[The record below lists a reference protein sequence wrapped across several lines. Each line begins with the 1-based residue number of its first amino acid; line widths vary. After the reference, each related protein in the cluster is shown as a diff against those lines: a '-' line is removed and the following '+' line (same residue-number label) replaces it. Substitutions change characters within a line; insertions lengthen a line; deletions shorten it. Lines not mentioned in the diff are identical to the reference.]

1 MSDSAPQG
9 QSVILTV
16 TSYDLAREV
25 FRQRHLRQAL
35 YDAGDLVMADVLV
48 NLHGDEHRVRR
59 RLENRLFRKDTHLR
73 YERELFPPLLEQTLA
88 PAVQAGQGELVTL
101 SHQVM
106 MNLAAMTAGV
116 DRPAGTSEETL
127 RLYAYLMTFIEGATL
142 AHYSGDVASKEAEV
156 AQALTDFDVEF
167 LQPSIVRR
175 QKLLA
180 AVRSSSITEN
190 ELPQDVLTTLL
201 RNQDQLELPPEVL
214 LREVCFFLLAGAHT
228 SATAFL
234 RTLDQIFGYSASQP
248 ALAERAKS
256 DQRFLQQCVH
266 ETIRLNPSSPVAMR
280 SAVQDVVLSDGTQI
294 AAGDKVVI
302 DLMAVNRDT
311 ATFGRDAAD
320 FHPGRELGHGVA
332 PWGLSFGLGMHAC
345 IGQDLAAGVDPAGL
359 DPESDY
365 LLGLVPA
372 AIASVLRSGGRP
384 DPESPPQLDPLSA
397 RKYWS
402 RYPVL
407 FGDEVP

>member
-1 MSDSAPQG
+1 MMSDSAPQG

-142 AHYSGDVASKEAEV
+142 AHYSGDVASKEA
-156 AQALTDFDVEF
+156 
-167 LQPSIVRR
+167 
-175 QKLLA
+175 
-180 AVRSSSITEN
+180 
-190 ELPQDVLTTLL
+190 
-201 RNQDQLELPPEVL
+201 
-214 LREVCFFLLAGAHT
+214 
-228 SATAFL
+228 
-234 RTLDQIFGYSASQP
+234 
-248 ALAERAKS
+248 
-256 DQRFLQQCVH
+256 
-266 ETIRLNPSSPVAMR
+266 
-280 SAVQDVVLSDGTQI
+280 
-294 AAGDKVVI
+294 
-302 DLMAVNRDT
+302 
-311 ATFGRDAAD
+311 
-320 FHPGRELGHGVA
+320 
-332 PWGLSFGLGMHAC
+332 
-345 IGQDLAAGVDPAGL
+345 
-359 DPESDY
+359 
-365 LLGLVPA
+365 
-372 AIASVLRSGGRP
+372 
-384 DPESPPQLDPLSA
+384 
-397 RKYWS
+397 
-402 RYPVL
+402 
-407 FGDEVP
+407 